1 MMKIILFLAK
11 ILAKI
16 VKNKIKIFLHR
27 ITTKIFNRK
36 SLVSKQ
42 NIFPVSM
49 KQFFLKPNKH
59 SQILLNLTNLL
70 MKSSTPSQEIRLKYQ
85 M

>member
-27 ITTKIFNRK
+27 IITKIFNRK
-36 SLVSKQ
+36 SLVNKH
-42 NIFPVSM
+42 NIFPVNI

-59 SQILLNLTNLL
+59 SQILLNLANLL
-70 MKSSTPSQEIRLKYQ
+70 MKSSTPSLEIRLKSQ